1 MLKKYRG
8 ILNFDQFINIF
19 SLKQNT
25 EFSDVDIKN
34 AFRLLSKEYS
44 DGKSQLIK
52 LERIQE
58 ILADIDINEAE
69 IEQLVA

>member
-1 MLKKYRG
+1 M
-8 ILNFDQFINIF
+8 NIF

-25 EFSDVDIKN
+25 EFSDVDVKN
-34 AFRLLSKEYS
+34 AFRLLSKEYA
-44 DGKSQLIK
+44 DGKSGMIK

-58 ILADIDINEAE
+58 ILADIELDEEE